1 MIILLKILM
10 SICYNVQM
18 DMTEYKNELAKN
30 IRIERARLNISQ
42 TKLAMMS
49 DVSLDTISQIER
61 GIANPTLETIILI
74 ANALNVDLNKL
85 IP

>member
-1 MIILLKILM
+1 M

-74 ANALNVDLNKL
+74 AEALNVDLKKL

>member
-1 MIILLKILM
+1 
-10 SICYNVQM
+10 M

-74 ANALNVDLNKL
+74 AEALNVDLKKL